1 MFYAE
6 SNIKCKLKKK
16 VQIELIIDI
25 ICNWIAFWSKF
36 HCWHEKFDLQM
47 NVLRFVGIYLAN
59 RRQLRIEIH
68 SSQIT
73 QTHWLKG
80 KQQQQQK
87 NGRKKSTKQNAN
99 GIYLWFIWIN
109 NYNGEFYW
117 HKIKT

>member
-87 NGRKKSTKQNAN
+87 TAEKTQRNRTQMA
-99 GIYLWFIWIN
+99 FICDLF
-109 NYNGEFYW
+109 E
-117 HKIKT
+117 